1 MQNGVVTNR
10 RAPTARALVAVAA
23 WFVAALAVGA
33 SGALA
38 RLPVPPPAV
47 AGAITLTLLIL
58 TATSGTV
65 RTHVRNFGLRS
76 FVAFH
81 VTRVAAG
88 AYFLFLYG
96 RGALPAE
103 FALPAGWGDIA
114 VGVAALVLALS
125 CMPMRSPWQRT
136 ALLAWNACGLIDI
149 LFVLATGVRLFLRDP
164 EIMAMFARLPLALLP
179 TFVVPVVLVTHVL
192 VFIWWRDAR
201 IASR

>member
-1 MQNGVVTNR
+1 MHNGVVADR
-10 RAPTARALVAVAA
+10 RAPTAGALLALLA
-23 WFVAALAVGA
+23 WFVAALLIGA

-47 AGAITLTLLIL
+47 AGAITLALLIL
-58 TATSGTV
+58 TATSATV
-65 RTHVRNFGLRS
+65 RMHIRSFGLRS

-114 VGVAALVLALS
+114 VGVAAAVLALS
-125 CMPMRSPWQRT
+125 CIPMRSSWQQI
-136 ALLAWNACGLIDI
+136 AVLGWNAFGLIDI
-149 LFVLATGVRLFLRDP
+149 LFVLSTGIRLFLRDP
-164 EIMAMFARLPLALLP
+164 DIMAMFARLPLALLP
-179 TFVVPVVLVTHVL
+179 TFIVPIVLVTHVL

-201 IASR
+201 IDPR